1 MKIKNLLVY
10 GLASGFGSGY
20 LPKAPGTWGS
30 LVGLLIVA
38 LCGYFPRGYTAL
50 CILLGGVTVLGYL
63 VSRIIVKEN
72 PLDLDPSFI
81 VIDEIVGMMVAV
93 AMPAY
98 FMAINGFDLVILFGL
113 FRLLDITKPLAI
125 GWVDRRLCAQPK
137 TAALG
142 IMLDDILAGALAG
155 LILLGLKAF

>member
-10 GLASGFGSGY
+10 GLASGFGAGY

-30 LVGLLIVA
+30 LVGLLMLTV
-38 LCGYFPRGYTAL
+38 CGSFPRGYAAL
-50 CILLGGVTVLGYL
+50 CILLVGFTVLGYL
-63 VSRIIVKEN
+63 VSDIIVKEN
-72 PLDLDPSFI
+72 PKDLDPSFI
-81 VIDEIVGMMVAV
+81 VIDEIVGMMAAV
-93 AMPAY
+93 AMPAH
-98 FMAINGFDLVILFGL
+98 FIAINGFDLAILLGL

-155 LILLGLKAF
+155 LILLGLKLF